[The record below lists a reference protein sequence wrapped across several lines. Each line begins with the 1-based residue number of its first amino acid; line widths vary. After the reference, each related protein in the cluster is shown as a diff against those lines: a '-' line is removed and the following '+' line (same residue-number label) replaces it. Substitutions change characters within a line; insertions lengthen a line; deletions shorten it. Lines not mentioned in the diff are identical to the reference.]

1 MAEYWLVKYILDNQ
15 WRTVAL
21 FCGQKK
27 RLLYVGLIEEHNH
40 TIINGIDLN
49 TNPYIHKQF

>member
-27 RLLYVGLIEEHNH
+27 RLLYVGFIEEHNH